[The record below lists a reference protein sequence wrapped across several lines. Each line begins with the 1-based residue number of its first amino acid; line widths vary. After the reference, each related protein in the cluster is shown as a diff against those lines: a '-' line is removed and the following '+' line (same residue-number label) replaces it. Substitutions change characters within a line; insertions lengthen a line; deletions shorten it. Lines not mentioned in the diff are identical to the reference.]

1 MHIQSTML
9 YIYIYIYRGGIL
21 SLSLSLLCKEVKNL
35 SLFSLQKNNNGDK
48 QKKRCVFV
56 CRKKNKNRG
65 ERGHTKKK
73 SLSSPLIFKP

>member
-1 MHIQSTML
+1 MYIQSTML

-48 QKKRCVFV
+48 QKK
-56 CRKKNKNRG
+56 
-65 ERGHTKKK
+65 
-73 SLSSPLIFKP
+73 